1 MLSFRV
7 TAAAYAMMLVL
18 AYVAYMR
25 PFGNEMDAF
34 TVLLCMAILA
44 CVALWPRSGD
54 RSDAADS
61 MRRTWADRIDLAPGG
76 AADAGRAG
84 GGGLKVAPVGSEL
97 LPSENNA
104 RFGTTSGIAQPVDP
118 DIPTALVRIFSIGR
132 RIGVPRA
139 LYSSK
144 CGIAPYR
151 CGASATRKDGDA
163 GQVFARHRGWI
174 PVGLRSAMVST
185 PVIAMYGGEPRVL

>member
-34 TVLLCMAILA
+34 SVLLCMSILA

-61 MRRTWADRIDLAPGG
+61 MRKTWADRIDLAPGG
-76 AADAGRAG
+76 ASDARRAG
-84 GGGLKVAPVGSEL
+84 GAGS
-97 LPSENNA
+97 
-104 RFGTTSGIAQPVDP
+104 
-118 DIPTALVRIFSIGR
+118 
-132 RIGVPRA
+132 
-139 LYSSK
+139 K
-144 CGIAPYR
+144 
-151 CGASATRKDGDA
+151 
-163 GQVFARHRGWI
+163 
-174 PVGLRSAMVST
+174 
-185 PVIAMYGGEPRVL
+185 